1 VATTLSRR
9 DRVRAATV
17 TEIKDTARR
26 ILVAEGPDGLS
37 LRAIAREMGM
47 TAPALYRYFPSRED
61 LIGALIADLYDELT
75 AAISTAAGAAGDAA
89 GRIAGAATRGAA
101 GNPARGTAGDAAG
114 GIDGAAARGAA
125 GNPARGTAGD
135 AAGGID
141 GAAARGAAGNLARG
155 TARGVGGGAAAG
167 ETAGGD
173 PRAGITAASRAFRAW
188 ALAHPREFGLL
199 FGSPIPGI
207 DAHSDDSPAGLASE
221 RFGQVFGDLVARIY
235 LASPF
240 PVPAEDEMDP
250 DLRRQ
255 LRDWCSA
262 LPVELPVGAGQV
274 FLSCWIRL
282 YGMVALEVFGH
293 VQFALPDAEPLFEA
307 ELRDLA
313 VKLGFGRST
322 AP

>member
-1 VATTLSRR
+1 MATTLSRR

-101 GNPARGTAGDAAG
+101 GDPARGAAGDAAG
-114 GIDGAAARGAA
+114 RIAGAATRGAA
-125 GNPARGTAGD
+125 GNP
-135 AAGGID
+135 
-141 GAAARGAAGNLARG
+141 ARG

>member
-1 VATTLSRR
+1 MATTLSRR

-101 GNPARGTAGDAAG
+101 GDPARGAAGDAAG
-114 GIDGAAARGAA
+114 RIAGAAARGAA
-125 GNPARGTAGD
+125 GNP
-135 AAGGID
+135 
-141 GAAARGAAGNLARG
+141 ARG